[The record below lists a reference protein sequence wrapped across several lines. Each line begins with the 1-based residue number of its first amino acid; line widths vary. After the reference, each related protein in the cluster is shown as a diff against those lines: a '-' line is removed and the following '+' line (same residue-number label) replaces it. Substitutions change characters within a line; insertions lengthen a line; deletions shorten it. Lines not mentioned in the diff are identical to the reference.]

1 MRFFQFLAGC
11 LLLTLGACAGGENTG
26 LLIPLGDD
34 VPAGRRF
41 TILSATSRGEAEPDQ
56 PRTMFGATRADGNSY
71 ALFHMSAPTE
81 RKIGEL
87 TTDATRP
94 DPQKHFVLLSSQ
106 RLGQPEFIQ
115 KLRQEMQARPP
126 ADRRILVFTHGFNT
140 RFDDAVFRFSQ
151 IVDDTGF
158 TGVPVL
164 FSWPSRGSATAYGYD
179 RDSATFSRDKFEALL
194 TLVGNEKSVASVEIF
209 AHSMGNWL
217 TLETLRQ
224 ASIANN
230 KSATGKLVRVILA
243 APDVDMDVFRT
254 QIRRMGPLSSKFV
267 LYASSDDKALR
278 LSQFLFGGQGRA
290 GENTNIEDFKRLG
303 IQAHDLSG
311 VPGALGKNHG
321 KAFNDAETIQ
331 GIGTILND
339 SQPEPHHGNV
349 LSQSVDALT
358 GVVRRL
364 QPGHGGAAPV
374 SR

>member
-1 MRFFQFLAGC
+1 MCRVRFTPLLAGG
-11 LLLTLGACAGGENTG
+11 LLLTLAACAGGESTG

-34 VPAGRRF
+34 APAGRRF
-41 TILSATSRGEAEPDQ
+41 TILSATSRGEAEQDQ
-56 PRTMFGATRADGNSY
+56 PRTMFGAARADGNSF
-71 ALFHMSAPTE
+71 AVFHMSAPTD

-94 DPQKHFVLLSSQ
+94 DPKKHFVLLSSQ
-106 RLGQPEFIQ
+106 RLGQPDFIQ
-115 KLRQEMQARPP
+115 KLRQEIQSRPP
-126 ADRRILVFTHGFNT
+126 ADRRVLVFTHGFNT

-158 TGVPVL
+158 KGVPVL

-179 RDSATFSRDKFEALL
+179 RDSATFSRDKFEAVL
-194 TLVGNEKSVASVEIF
+194 TLIGNEKSIASVEIF

-230 KSATGKLVRVILA
+230 KSATAKLVRIILA

-278 LSQFLFGGQGRA
+278 LSQFLFGGQERA
-290 GENTNIEDFKRLG
+290 GENTNVDEFKRLG
-303 IQAHDLSG
+303 IEAHDLSG
-311 VPGALGKNHG
+311 VPGAFGKNHG

-339 SQPEPHHGNV
+339 SKPEPHQGNV
-349 LSQSVDALT
+349 LSQGVHAL
-358 GVVRRL
+358 GGAIRRL
-364 QPGHGGAAPV
+364 QPGQHSGQ
-374 SR
+374 